1 MSTSLS
7 RAAAPESAERVYRKV
22 FFRLVPFLM
31 LLWVVAWIDR
41 VNIGF
46 VKLRML
52 DDLGWSETIYG
63 IGAGIFFIGYF
74 LFEVPSNLLLQKI
87 GAKKTIM
94 RITLGWGAVSI
105 LMMFATTPEIFY
117 TLRFL
122 LGVFEAGFYPGIIL
136 YLTYWFPA
144 NRRAKA
150 FGMFMSASAF
160 AGVIGGPLA
169 GWIMNTMD
177 GVAGLAS
184 WQWVFIIEGI
194 PSIILGIVTF
204 FYLTDRPKHAKWLT
218 PTEREFVQAELD
230 NEVHAEEKQH
240 SMLGALKG
248 KTIWL
253 FILIFFCIIAA
264 NSSLTFYG
272 PTLIAEVGFGDPLVV
287 GWIMAGI
294 NLLGAAGMISAGFI
308 SDRTGD
314 SRIQTSISAA
324 LGAIGLA
331 GAALLINTSP
341 IGAISCL
348 ALALVGT
355 MSAIPVFWQ
364 MPNRFLIGAAAAG
377 GVALINSIANLAGF
391 FAPTLLGS
399 LKDST
404 GSLAPGLL
412 IVAGVEMLA
421 TILII
426 ALVPKFKES
435 AKTTTI
441 SVPIVETEAEVA
453 QVPIKDGGEV
463 KA

>member
-1 MSTSLS
+1 MSSSQPATVTVV
-7 RAAAPESAERVYRKV
+7 SAESVYRKV
-22 FFRLVPFLM
+22 FFRIVPFLM
-31 LLWVVAWIDR
+31 LLWIVAWIDR

-52 DDLGWSETIYG
+52 DDLGWSEAIYG
-63 IGAGIFFIGYF
+63 LGAGIFFIGYF

-105 LMMFATTPEIFY
+105 LMMFATTPELFY
-117 TLRFL
+117 VLRFL

-160 AGVIGGPLA
+160 AGVIGGPIA
-169 GWIMNTMD
+169 GWIMTSMG
-177 GVAGLAS
+177 GVWGLAE

-194 PSIILGIVTF
+194 PSIILGIVTL
-204 FYLTDRPKHAKWLT
+204 FYLTDRPHHAKWLT
-218 PTEREFVQAELD
+218 AAERAFVQSELD
-230 NEVHAEEKQH
+230 NEEHAENKQH

-272 PTLIAEVGFGDPLVV
+272 PTLVANVGVTDPLAV

-308 SDRTGD
+308 SDRTGE

-324 LGAIGLA
+324 LGALGLA
-331 GAALLINTSP
+331 GAALLIPVSP
-341 IGAISCL
+341 IGAIACL
-348 ALALVGT
+348 ALALIGT

-391 FAPTLLGS
+391 FAPTMLGS
-399 LKDST
+399 LKDQT
-404 GSLAPGLL
+404 GSLAPGLF
-412 IVAGVEMLA
+412 IVAGVEILA
-421 TILII
+421 TILIL
-426 ALVPKFKES
+426 ALVPKFRETG
-435 AKTTTI
+435 KTTT
-441 SVPIVETEAEVA
+441 VPVSTRDAADAAEVN
-453 QVPIKDGGEV
+453 VVEV
-463 KA
+463 QA

>member
-1 MSTSLS
+1 MSSS
-7 RAAAPESAERVYRKV
+7 APATVTVVSAESVYRKV
-22 FFRLVPFLM
+22 FFRIVPFLM
-31 LLWVVAWIDR
+31 LLWIVAWIDR

-52 DDLGWSETIYG
+52 DDLGWSEAIYG
-63 IGAGIFFIGYF
+63 LGAGIFFIGYF

-105 LMMFATTPEIFY
+105 LMMFATTPELFY
-117 TLRFL
+117 VLRFL

-160 AGVIGGPLA
+160 AGVIGGPIA
-169 GWIMNTMD
+169 GWIMTSMG
-177 GVAGLAS
+177 GVWGLAE

-194 PSIILGIVTF
+194 PSIILGIVTL
-204 FYLTDRPKHAKWLT
+204 FYLTDRPHHAKWLT
-218 PTEREFVQAELD
+218 AAERAFVQSELD
-230 NEVHAEEKQH
+230 NEEHAENKQH

-272 PTLIAEVGFGDPLVV
+272 PTLVANVGVTDPLAV

-308 SDRTGD
+308 SDRTGE

-324 LGAIGLA
+324 LGALGLA
-331 GAALLINTSP
+331 GAALLIPVSP
-341 IGAISCL
+341 IGAIACL
-348 ALALVGT
+348 ALALIGT

-391 FAPTLLGS
+391 FAPTMLGS
-399 LKDST
+399 LKDQT
-404 GSLAPGLL
+404 GSLAPGLF
-412 IVAGVEMLA
+412 IVAGVEILA
-421 TILII
+421 TILIL
-426 ALVPKFKES
+426 ALVPKFRET
-435 AKTTTI
+435 AKTTT
-441 SVPIVETEAEVA
+441 VPVSTRDAADAAEVN
-453 QVPIKDGGEV
+453 VVEV
-463 KA
+463 QA

>member
-1 MSTSLS
+1 MSSS
-7 RAAAPESAERVYRKV
+7 PDHAFAPESAERVYRKI
-22 FFRLVPFLM
+22 FFRIIPFLM

-52 DDLGWSETIYG
+52 EDLQWSETIYG

-87 GAKKTIM
+87 GARRTIM
-94 RITLGWGAVSI
+94 RITIGWGTVSV
-105 LMMFATTPEIFY
+105 LMMFATTPEMFY
-117 TLRFL
+117 VLRFL

-136 YLTYWFPA
+136 YLTYWFPG

-160 AGVIGGPLA
+160 AGVIGGPIA
-169 GWIMNTMD
+169 GLIMNTMD
-177 GVAGLAS
+177 GVAGLAE

-194 PSIILGIVTF
+194 PSIILGIITF
-204 FYLTDRPKHAKWLT
+204 FFLTDRPRDAKWLT
-218 PTEREFVQAELD
+218 PSEREFVQSELD
-230 NEVHAEEKQH
+230 MEEQIEKRPH
-240 SMLGALKG
+240 GMLDALKG

-272 PTLIAEVGFGDPLVV
+272 PTLVSNVGFTDPLIV

-294 NLLGAAGMISAGFI
+294 SLLGAIGMIAGGFI
-308 SDRTGD
+308 SDRTGE
-314 SRIQTSISAA
+314 SRIQTAVSAGI
-324 LGAIGLA
+324 GAVGLA
-331 GAALLINTSP
+331 GAALLLNVSAL
-341 IGAISCL
+341 GAILCL
-348 ALALVGT
+348 AVALIGT
-355 MSAIPVFWQ
+355 MSAIPIFWQ
-364 MPNRFLIGAAAAG
+364 MPNRFLAGAAAAG

-391 FAPTLLGS
+391 GAPFMLGS
-399 LKDST
+399 LKDQT

-412 IVAGVEMLA
+412 IVSAVEICA
-421 TILII
+421 TVLILL
-426 ALVPKFKES
+426 LVPKFKEV

-441 SVPIVETEAEVA
+441 TVPVIETEAEVA
-453 QVPIKDGGEV
+453 PVPAKEPL
-463 KA
+463 A

>member
-1 MSTSLS
+1 MSSSQPATVTVV
-7 RAAAPESAERVYRKV
+7 SAESVYRKV
-22 FFRLVPFLM
+22 FFRIVPFLM
-31 LLWVVAWIDR
+31 LLWIVAWIDR

-52 DDLGWSETIYG
+52 DDLGWSEAIYG
-63 IGAGIFFIGYF
+63 LGAGIFFIGYF

-105 LMMFATTPEIFY
+105 LMMFATTPELFY
-117 TLRFL
+117 VLRFL

-160 AGVIGGPLA
+160 AGVIGGPIA
-169 GWIMNTMD
+169 GWIMTSMG
-177 GVAGLAS
+177 GVWGLAE

-194 PSIILGIVTF
+194 PSIILGIVTL
-204 FYLTDRPKHAKWLT
+204 FYLTDRPHHAKWLT
-218 PTEREFVQAELD
+218 AAERAFVQSELD
-230 NEVHAEEKQH
+230 NEEHAEHKQH

-272 PTLIAEVGFGDPLVV
+272 PTLVANVGVTDPLAV

-308 SDRTGD
+308 SDRTGE

-324 LGAIGLA
+324 LGALGLA
-331 GAALLINTSP
+331 GAALLIPVSP
-341 IGAISCL
+341 IGAIACL
-348 ALALVGT
+348 ALALIGT

-391 FAPTLLGS
+391 FAPTMLGS
-399 LKDST
+399 LKDQT
-404 GSLAPGLL
+404 GSLAPGLF
-412 IVAGVEMLA
+412 IVAGVEILA
-421 TILII
+421 TILIL
-426 ALVPKFKES
+426 ALVPKFRET
-435 AKTTTI
+435 AKTTT
-441 SVPIVETEAEVA
+441 VPVSTRDAADAAEVN
-453 QVPIKDGGEV
+453 VVEV
-463 KA
+463 QA

>member
-1 MSTSLS
+1 MSTPQT
-7 RAAAPESAERVYRKV
+7 AAVTPALAESIYRKV

-31 LLWVVAWIDR
+31 LLWIVAWIDR

-52 DDLGWSETIYG
+52 DDLGWSEAIYG
-63 IGAGIFFIGYF
+63 LGAGIFFIGYF
-74 LFEVPSNLLLQKI
+74 LFEVPSNLLLQRI

-94 RITLGWGAVSI
+94 RITLGWGVVSI

-117 TLRFL
+117 GLRFL

-160 AGVIGGPLA
+160 AGVVGGPLA
-169 GWIMNTMD
+169 GWIMTSMG
-177 GVAGLAS
+177 GVAGLAE

-194 PSIILGIVTF
+194 PSIILGIATL
-204 FYLTDRPKHAKWLT
+204 FYLTDRPHHAKWLT
-218 PTEREFVQAELD
+218 QAERDFVQGELD
-230 NEVHAEEKQH
+230 KEEHAEGRQH
-240 SMLGALKG
+240 GMLAALKG

-272 PTLIAEVGFGDPLVV
+272 PSLVATVGFKDPLVV

-294 NLLGAAGMISAGFI
+294 NLLGAAGMICAGFI
-308 SDRTGD
+308 SDRTGE
-314 SRIQTSISAA
+314 SRVQTSVSAA
-324 LGAIGLA
+324 LGALGLA
-331 GAALLINTSP
+331 GAALLITVSP
-341 IGAISCL
+341 LGAIACL

-364 MPNRFLIGAAAAG
+364 MPNRFFAGAAAAG

-391 FAPTLLGS
+391 GAPYMLGS

-412 IVAGVEMLA
+412 IVAGVEICA
-421 TILII
+421 TILILL
-426 ALVPKFKES
+426 LVPKFREAPKAGADS
-435 AKTTTI
+435 I
-441 SVPIVETEAEVA
+441 PVEEPA
-453 QVPIKDGGEV
+453 GR
-463 KA
+463 

>member
-1 MSTSLS
+1 MSSS
-7 RAAAPESAERVYRKV
+7 RPAAVTAVSAESIYRKV

-31 LLWVVAWIDR
+31 LLWIVAWIDR

-52 DDLGWSETIYG
+52 DDLGWNEAIYG
-63 IGAGIFFIGYF
+63 LGAGIFFLGYF

-105 LMMFATTPEIFY
+105 LMMFASTPELFY
-117 TLRFL
+117 VLRFL

-160 AGVIGGPLA
+160 AGVIGGPIA
-169 GWIMNTMD
+169 GWIMTSMG
-177 GVAGLAS
+177 GVWGLAE

-194 PSIILGIVTF
+194 PSIILGIVTL
-204 FYLTDRPKHAKWLT
+204 FYLTDRPHQAKWLT
-218 PTEREFVQAELD
+218 VEERAFVQSELD
-230 NEVHAEEKQH
+230 NEVHGDEKQH

-272 PTLIAEVGFGDPLVV
+272 PTLVANVGVTDPLAV

-294 NLLGAAGMISAGFI
+294 SLLGAAGMISAGFI
-308 SDRTGD
+308 SDRTGE

-331 GAALLINTSP
+331 GAALMLNISP
-341 IGAISCL
+341 IGAIACL

-391 FAPTLLGS
+391 FAPTMLGS
-399 LKDST
+399 LKDRT
-404 GSLAPGLL
+404 GSLAPGLF
-412 IVAGVEMLA
+412 IVAGVEFLA
-421 TILII
+421 TILIL
-426 ALVPKFKES
+426 ALVPKFREV
-435 AKTTTI
+435 AKTTTVA
-441 SVPIVETEAEVA
+441 VPAQPATGSQDSAGPTIAEVQA
-453 QVPIKDGGEV
+453 
-463 KA
+463 